1 LGLSTPEGAPLR
13 FLLAVL
19 ALLLTAAPAAA
30 QTSGVDYRRDEA
42 WLCRPGR
49 ADACAGRLDA
59 VTLTPDGRRIPAPFR
74 PAADP
79 AVDCFYVYPT
89 VSNDSGMFS
98 DLSPGPEEAR
108 TVLVQA
114 ARFRSVCRVF
124 APNYRQVTMMGL
136 GLSVLLGGPDWSTPY
151 ADVRAA
157 WRDYLRRDNGG
168 RGVVLIGHSQ
178 GAIVL
183 GQLLAEEIER
193 NPDQRRLLVSAV
205 LAGHPGVPVPEDEQ
219 VGAELAATPLCRTRA
234 QTGCAVVFATY
245 ADQDAGPGRFFG
257 RTQGRA
263 AACVHPGAP
272 GGGAGPLRA
281 FLPAPAGV
289 RAGDPP
295 FIEVVGQLQAECRTD
310 RDGSVLRVRATPGP
324 NAELLERTM
333 AESVFLPSWGLHVL
347 DMPLTQGS
355 LLEMVDAQ
363 ARAWTAR
370 TPTVETTRR

>member
-1 LGLSTPEGAPLR
+1 LR
-13 FLLAVL
+13 LPL
-19 ALLLTAAPAAA
+19 ALAALLIALPAAA
-30 QTSGVDYRRDEA
+30 QTGGVDYARDEA

-59 VTLTPDGRRIPAPFR
+59 LTLTPDGRRTPAPFKA
-74 PAADP
+74 AADP

-89 VSNDSGMFS
+89 VSTDGGMYS
-98 DLSPGPEEAR
+98 DLNPGPEERR
-108 TVLVQA
+108 TALVQA

-124 APNYRQVTMMGL
+124 APSYRQVTMMGL

-178 GAIVL
+178 GAIML
-183 GQLLAEEIER
+183 GQLLSEEIER

-219 VGAELAATPLCRTRA
+219 VGAELGVTPLCRSRT

-245 ADQDAGPGRFFG
+245 AEEDAGPARFFG

-272 GGGAGPLRA
+272 GGGRGPLRA
-281 FLPAPAGV
+281 FLPAPADA
-289 RAGDPP
+289 RPGDPP
-295 FIEVVGQLQAECRTD
+295 FVEVVGQLEAECRAD
-310 RDGSVLRVRATPGP
+310 RDGAVLRVRVAPGP
-324 NAELLERTM
+324 NAEMLRRAM
-333 AESVFLPSWGLHVL
+333 AESVYLPSWGLHVL

-370 TPTVETTRR
+370 TRTVETTSR